1 MPCNG
6 NLRRTS
12 RAVFAW
18 SNGSHRSPF
27 SYSKLQTAHFPDF
40 EREIVA
46 KNGVVV
52 DRQRNKVGSCLG
64 FLGCATW
71 GPGSIIL
78 TMQEVLSKA
87 NDPKALPSEQEL
99 YELSLLDEANDLG
112 IRYIVRQWHA
122 EWIEI
127 DRQVMWDQEEAEYF
141 WIQAEAKQRYAER
154 RLALTERRFIYS
166 DMDLF

>member
-1 MPCNG
+1 
-6 NLRRTS
+6 
-12 RAVFAW
+12 
-18 SNGSHRSPF
+18 
-27 SYSKLQTAHFPDF
+27 
-40 EREIVA
+40 
-46 KNGVVV
+46 
-52 DRQRNKVGSCLG
+52 
-64 FLGCATW
+64 
-71 GPGSIIL
+71 
-78 TMQEVLSKA
+78 MQEVLSKA